1 MDAPRNLPRINE
13 PAPDFN
19 AVTTHGPKKLADY
32 KGRWLLLFS
41 HPADFTPV
49 CTTEFIGFTQRFED
63 FQKRNTEILGV
74 SIDSIF
80 SHLAWVQNI
89 KEKLGVS
96 VPFPIIAD
104 LDMKVAMAYGMVHP
118 GASDTATVRS
128 VFVIDDKGMIR
139 ALIYYP
145 MNAGRNIDE
154 IIRLLDALQTADK
167 HGVAC
172 PANWR
177 PGDNVVVPAPKTM
190 ADVEKRMADT
200 SLDRKDWYLSLK
212 KLS

>member
-1 MDAPRNLPRINE
+1 METPRNLPRINE

-19 AVTTHGPKKLADY
+19 AVTTHGQKKLTDY

-49 CTTEFIGFTQRFED
+49 CTTEFIGFTQRFEE
-63 FQKRNTEILGV
+63 FQKRNTDILGV

-96 VPFPIIAD
+96 VPFPIVAD
-104 LDMKVAMAYGMVHP
+104 LDMKVASAYGMVHP

-190 ADVEKRMADT
+190 ADVEKRMADA

>member
-19 AVTTHGPKKLADY
+19 AVTTHGQKKLADY

-49 CTTEFIGFTQRFED
+49 CTTEFIGFTQRFEE
-63 FQKRNTEILGV
+63 FQKRNTDILGV

-104 LDMKVAMAYGMVHP
+104 LDMKVASAYGMVHP

-190 ADVEKRMADT
+190 ADVEKRMADA

>member
-19 AVTTHGPKKLADY
+19 SVTTHGQKKLSDY
-32 KGRWLLLFS
+32 KGRWLVLFS

-63 FQKRNTEILGV
+63 FQKRNTDILGV

-89 KEKLGVS
+89 KEKMGVS

-104 LDMKVAMAYGMVHP
+104 LDMKVASAYGMVHP

-139 ALIYYP
+139 ALVYYP

-154 IIRLLDALQTADK
+154 IIRLLDALQTADQ

-177 PGDNVVVPAPKTM
+177 PGDNVVVPAPKTV
-190 ADVEKRMADT
+190 ADVEKRLADG

>member
-1 MDAPRNLPRINE
+1 METPRNLPRINE

-49 CTTEFIGFTQRFED
+49 CTTEFIGFTQRFEE
-63 FQKRNTEILGV
+63 FQGRNTDILGV

-96 VPFPIIAD
+96 VPFPIVAD
-104 LDMKVAMAYGMVHP
+104 LDMKVASAYGMVHP

-190 ADVEKRMADT
+190 ADVEKRMADA

>member
-1 MDAPRNLPRINE
+1 MDTPRNLPRINE

-49 CTTEFIGFTQRFED
+49 CTTEFIGFTQRFEE
-63 FQKRNTEILGV
+63 FQKRNTDILGV

-104 LDMKVAMAYGMVHP
+104 LDMKVASAYGMVHP

-190 ADVEKRMADT
+190 ADVEKRLADA

>member
-63 FQKRNTEILGV
+63 FQKRNTDILGV

-96 VPFPIIAD
+96 VPFPIVAD